1 MAKNKFISKFEL
13 TQLKS
18 NSITIIMNKTQ
29 FDILIFYKRK
39 IRLFGILVTLLLS
52 YNCNTTEP
60 PTPPNIPPKSIKL
73 NLIEVSCTEAF
84 IKVTAADTVLPVN
97 ITLKKDNAALF
108 SFTLTKK
115 DTVVIDTTLQPNIT
129 YTYQTTAQIKGKEE
143 NSDTIQVKTLN
154 TTSHNFSWQTFTF
167 GDPEAGSS
175 ILNDVAIIDENNI
188 WAVGEIYADTSGEA
202 YNAVHWDGS
211 SWELMRIY
219 FPTVCGS
226 TDSTPYPAKAIFAF
240 ANGEIWISS
249 SGDKIAILENGI
261 QIDKFCLPS
270 NVSMSINKIWGKSSN
285 DLYVVGNAGSIAHY
299 QNGSWQ
305 KIESGTTTDIREIW
319 GTIEP
324 TSGTLKILA
333 TATAI
338 NNYKLLTLTSSSSKD
353 TLNWQTNKSLSGIW
367 LAGIRTYAAGADI
380 WKNENN
386 TWHQETS
393 TGFFFTRVRGSKC
406 NNIYGIGP
414 DGTVHFNGSKWQI
427 IKPRPEGLV
436 IVSGDCN
443 NNIIVTVGF
452 ASSGGLVGK
461 AVIMLGAK

>member
-1 MAKNKFISKFEL
+1 
-13 TQLKS
+13 
-18 NSITIIMNKTQ
+18 MNKMQ
-29 FDILIFYKRK
+29 FDFSIFSNG
-39 IRLFGILVTLLLS
+39 IFRLFGILATLLLS

-60 PTPPNIPPKSIKL
+60 PNPPNNTPKSIKI
-73 NLIEVSCTEAF
+73 NLIDVSCTEAF
-84 IKVTAADTVLPVN
+84 IKIIAADTVLPVN
-97 ITLKKDNAALF
+97 IILKKDNAALF
-108 SFTLTKK
+108 NFTLTKK
-115 DTVVIDTTLQPNIT
+115 DTVVIDTTLHPNTT
-129 YTYQTTAQIKGKEE
+129 YIYQTETEIEGEKEK
-143 NSDTIQVKTLN
+143 SDTLQVKTLN
-154 TTSHNFSWQTFTF
+154 ITSENYEWETYTF
-167 GDPEAGSS
+167 GNWPVGGSS
-175 ILNDVAIIDENNI
+175 VLNDVAIINENNI

-202 YNAVHWDGS
+202 YNAVHWDGTK
-211 SWELMRIY
+211 WELRRIY
-219 FPTVCGS
+219 FPTVCAS
-226 TDSTPYPAKAIFAF
+226 TDSTPYPAKAIFSF

-249 SGDKIAILENGI
+249 SGDKIAILKNGI

-270 NVSMSINKIWGKSSN
+270 NVSMSINKIWGKSNN
-285 DLYVVGNAGSIAHY
+285 DVYVVGNAGMIAHY
-299 QNGSWQ
+299 ANGSWQ
-305 KIESGTTTDIREIW
+305 KIESGTTSDIREIW

-353 TLNWQTNKSLSGIW
+353 TLNWQINKNLSGIW
-367 LAGIRTYAAGADI
+367 LDGIRTYAAGADI

-393 TGFFFTRVRGSKC
+393 TGFFFTRVRGTKC

-436 IVSGDCN
+436 LVSGDCN

-461 AVIMLGAK
+461 SVIMLGTT